1 MLRIAR
7 KDSCLRIS
15 FIEPHLELY
24 GGIRRVLEF
33 ANRFADRGE
42 TVTIY
47 HPGGRACSWMECR
60 AQVKPLAMLHSDS
73 HDAVIF
79 NNPPDY
85 VQARRARASLKIFYI
100 LELYDRERLLRFD
113 PKIFWPRKGR
123 MLALKRSL
131 QLPFLMVANASW
143 IQDWLRDHMSMNAEL
158 QFGGVNRELFHP
170 VPRAPR
176 SGRAFRILC
185 SGDPREHKGTAT
197 VMEAIDRI
205 RHECVVD
212 VTTYHGQGIPQAEMA
227 RVYGAADLF
236 VDAQWHAGWNNPVIE
251 SMACGTPVVCSDI
264 GGVRDFAFHE
274 RTALL
279 VPPRDATALAS
290 AIWRM
295 LHEPSLRERLASNA
309 LATVERFDWETATTC
324 FLDLL
329 YRHNGLARRGSA

>member
-1 MLRIAR
+1 M
-7 KDSCLRIS
+7 RIS

-33 ANRFADRGE
+33 ASRFVDRGE

-47 HPGGRACSWMECR
+47 HPSGRPCSWMECR
-60 AQVKPLAMLHSDS
+60 AAVKPLSSLRSEP
-73 HDAVIF
+73 HDVVIF

-85 VQARRARASLKIFYI
+85 VWARRARASLKVFYI
-100 LELYDRERLLRFD
+100 LELYDHDRLLRFD

-143 IQDWLRDHMSMNAEL
+143 IQEWLREHMGMDAEL

-170 VPRAPR
+170 VPRSPR
-176 SGRAFRILC
+176 SADVFRILF

-197 VMEAIDRI
+197 VMSAIDQVRGD
-205 RHECVVD
+205 HVLD
-212 VTTYHGQGIPQAEMA
+212 VSTYHGKGIPQPEMA

-251 SMACGTPVVCSDI
+251 SMACGTPVVCTDI

-274 RTALL
+274 QTALL
-279 VPPRDATALAS
+279 VPPRDAPALAS
-290 AIWRM
+290 AIRRM
-295 LHEPSLRERLASNA
+295 MNDPALRERLAANA
-309 LATVERFDWETATTC
+309 LECIERFNWDRAADE
-324 FLDLL
+324 FLDRL
-329 YRHNGLARRGSA
+329 YRHAGMTPPAGAR